1 MVVTGQCENNKKK
14 DVTLQNVCNP
24 MQKHHYNIDALK
36 AVAASMGGQD
46 HGPPWDL
53 DFSETGDVTDMTH

>member
-1 MVVTGQCENNKKK
+1 
-14 DVTLQNVCNP
+14 

-53 DFSETGDVTDMTH
+53 DFSETGDVTDVTH